1 MEFYK
6 ISAMVKVPEEDIEA
20 VVPADGS
27 AQKRFMKAA
36 REKGKYYRVASNHSS
51 VMTLIITDRGDIY
64 GAPYLPQTYAKR
76 LTPGTCLLR
85 TDCGGYIVAEKAVQV
100 VSSPNASFKR
110 KFKECKVR
118 EKANLHLSCHGIGNA
133 LRMSR
138 SERVIFR
145 ALTQKLSQAA
155 AKPGFC
161 SQCFSNKERGDNICR
176 KGFIQDVL

>member
-20 VVPADGS
+20 VVPEDGS

-110 KFKECKVR
+110 KFKECKDSDMYLCLSGKKQTCTYLAMESGMLYGCHGVR
-118 EKANLHLSCHGIGNA
+118 ESSFG
-133 LRMSR
+133 R
-138 SERVIFR
+138 
-145 ALTQKLSQAA
+145 
-155 AKPGFC
+155 
-161 SQCFSNKERGDNICR
+161 
-176 KGFIQDVL
+176 